1 MKLIANPSNEN
12 KMTVTY
18 NADSIETITINYTT
32 KKAMQQGITLL
43 CRLIAKGDGKL
54 NGRNK

>member
-18 NADSIETITINYTT
+18 NADKIETITINYTT
-32 KKAMQQGITLL
+32 QKAMQQGITLL
-43 CRLIAKGDGKL
+43 CRLIAKGDDKVNDG
-54 NGRNK
+54 NK